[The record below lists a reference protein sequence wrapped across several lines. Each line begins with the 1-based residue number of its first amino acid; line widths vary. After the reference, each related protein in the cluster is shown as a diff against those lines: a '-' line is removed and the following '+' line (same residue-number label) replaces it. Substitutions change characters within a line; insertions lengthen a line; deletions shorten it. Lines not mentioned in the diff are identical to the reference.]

1 MNKILIVLAIG
12 LTSCGT
18 TRSAGEFEIS
28 FISNIQDAKLDYE
41 MEKLWIEYNYKV
53 DTLLNSY
60 YENKA
65 AIQGANSNKD
75 KGKK

>member
-12 LTSCGT
+12 LTSCST
-18 TRSAGEFEIS
+18 TR
-28 FISNIQDAKLDYE
+28 NIQDAKLNYE

-65 AIQGANSNKD
+65 AIQGANPDKD